1 MEQDIKQIINAARH
15 RVLLSDPEIA
25 KVIKDVRGENM
36 GDKEVYEHVNKMLE
50 AKTRMSILE
59 ASGSDTDELDFGDFD
74 DDFSDFDL
82 DEPSNSNKDKDTADA
97 DDSFDTRD
105 NDDDDDDEYQD
116 DEDREGNN
124 KDDGMGFGAD
134 KEEIE
139 AFSSQDSFAEDA
151 EAISRAVRGLK
162 DKDTGKVTKA
172 SVLIN
177 TVGRTFGLTRVD
189 YLDTID
195 ALYKEAINTG
205 THRETF
211 NLLTFIKFIGIKDI
225 TAAFAF
231 MDIPNTDLS
240 EVFSDM
246 TLNEK
251 TYIVVDGCFYKSTFN
266 NDSILNWPWRNLRP
280 SIDVFKGCPFNNLD
294 INRVAGRKILQIAGI
309 DSAREA
315 EIRDVSAKANS
326 AITAANTSLS
336 END

>member
-25 KVIKDVRGENM
+25 KVIKDVRGEKM
-36 GDKEVYEHVNKMLE
+36 GDKDVYEHVNKILD
-50 AKTRMSILE
+50 AKTRMAILE
-59 ASGSDTDELDFGDFD
+59 AGGSDTDDLDFGDFD
-74 DDFSDFDL
+74 DDFGDFDL
-82 DEPSNSNKDKDTADA
+82 DEPSSSNKGKDDA
-97 DDSFDTRD
+97 GDDSFDTRD
-105 NDDDDDDEYQD
+105 DNDDDEYPD
-116 DEDREGNN
+116 DEDGEENGNN
-124 KDDGMGFGAD
+124 DDMGFGAG
-134 KEEIE
+134 KEEID
-139 AFSSQDSFAEDA
+139 AFSAQGSFAEDA

-162 DKDTGKVTKA
+162 DKDTGKATKA

-195 ALYKEAINTG
+195 ALYKEAIDTG

-246 TLNEK
+246 ALNEK

>member
-25 KVIKDVRGENM
+25 KAIKDVRGENM

-59 ASGSDTDELDFGDFD
+59 AGGSDTDELDFGDFD
-74 DDFSDFDL
+74 DDFGDFDL
-82 DEPSNSNKDKDTADA
+82 DEPSSSNKDKDDNP
-97 DDSFDTRD
+97 DDSFDTR
-105 NDDDDDDEYQD
+105 DDDDDDEYQD
-116 DEDREGNN
+116 DEDGEENNN
-124 KDDGMGFGAD
+124 KDDMGFGAG

-211 NLLTFIKFIGIKDI
+211 NLLTFIKFIGIKDV

-315 EIRDVSAKANS
+315 EIRDVSAKASS

>member
-50 AKTRMSILE
+50 AKTRMAILE
-59 ASGSDTDELDFGDFD
+59 AGGSDTDELDFGDFD
-74 DDFSDFDL
+74 DDFGDFDL
-82 DEPSNSNKDKDTADA
+82 NEPSSSNNDKDNT
-97 DDSFDTRD
+97 DDDRFDTR
-105 NDDDDDDEYQD
+105 DDDEYQD
-116 DEDREGNN
+116 DEDGEEN
-124 KDDGMGFGAD
+124 KDDDMGFHSD

-151 EAISRAVRGLK
+151 EAIIRAVRGLK
-162 DKDTGKVTKA
+162 DKDTGKATKA

-211 NLLTFIKFIGIKDI
+211 NLLTFIKFIGIKDV

-246 TLNEK
+246 ALNEK

-280 SIDVFKGCPFNNLD
+280 SIDVFEGCPFNNLD
-294 INRVAGRKILQIAGI
+294 INRVAGRKILNIAGI
-309 DSAREA
+309 DSEREA

>member
-36 GDKEVYEHVNKMLE
+36 GDKEVYEHVNKILE

-59 ASGSDTDELDFGDFD
+59 AGGSDADELDFGDFD

-82 DEPSNSNKDKDTADA
+82 DEPSSSNKDKDKDNDNAD

-105 NDDDDDDEYQD
+105 DDDEYPD
-116 DEDREGNN
+116 DEDNEENN
-124 KDDGMGFGAD
+124 NDDMGFGAG

-139 AFSSQDSFAEDA
+139 AFSSQDSFVEDT
-151 EAISRAVRGLK
+151 ETISRAVRGLK

-211 NLLTFIKFIGIKDI
+211 NLLTFIKFIGIKDV

-315 EIRDVSAKANS
+315 EIRDVSAKASS